1 MGYVLITGATGV
13 LGKEFCR
20 QLIKTDDLFLTGRN
34 KEKLLELKAELEKQN
49 PLKKIEIYPA
59 DLTDFNRREEMFAYF
74 DSREIKFSGLINVA
88 GVDTQKEFL
97 KYTHEKIVFQVRVN
111 LESTLAMTNAVL
123 KRREKDLKILTVSS
137 ICGTV
142 PMPYFAVYSATKA
155 SLINFFDA
163 LRKEVKDAK
172 ITTLIPGSIP
182 TREDIKKDILIQGWT
197 AKASSKPPEYVVKKG
212 LKALNKNKRVCIP
225 GGFNKFVYFIEKI
238 TPRRIR
244 NHFIAKKWKNKEKDA
259 F

>member
-1 MGYVLITGATGV
+1 MGYVLITGATGG

-20 QLIKTDDLFLTGRN
+20 QLINTDDLFLTGRTQ
-34 KEKLLELKAELEKQN
+34 EKLLDLKAELLKIN
-49 PLKKIEIYPA
+49 PSRKIEIYSA
-59 DLTDFNRREEMFAYF
+59 DLTDFNQREELFCYI
-74 DSREIKFSGLINVA
+74 DKVGIKFSGLINVA

-111 LESTLAMTNAVL
+111 LEATLAITHAVL

-137 ICGTV
+137 ISGTV
-142 PMPYFAVYSATKA
+142 PMPYFAIYSATKA

-163 LRKEVKDAK
+163 LKSEVKDAK
-172 ITTLIPGSIP
+172 ITTLLPGAIP

-197 AKASSKPPEYVVKKG
+197 GKASAKSPEYVVKKG
-212 LKALNKNKRVCIP
+212 LKALNKNKRICVP
-225 GGFNKFVYFIEKI
+225 GAFNKFVCLIEKI
-238 TPRRIR
+238 TPRKLR
-244 NHFIAKKWKNKEKDA
+244 NAYIAKKWKNKEKDA